1 VLEAQLVIAA
11 ARCMSSLLFS
21 TAMSFGT
28 ERKSQEYADGVHNTE
43 LAMKPVYLVDKMSH
57 AGTDEHSME

>member
-1 VLEAQLVIAA
+1 
-11 ARCMSSLLFS
+11 MSSLLLS
-21 TAMSFGT
+21 TARSFGT
-28 ERKSQEYADGVHNTE
+28 ERKSQEYADGVYNTE